1 LNYCSSS
8 SYFLAFLR
16 LYVFKYLSYGI
27 YTWSGINEV
36 LINYDRYLVLSNKK
50 NLFNKKHSFKIITL
64 INFFLSFL
72 LFVPNLVAY
81 QISLDSNQRD
91 FNYFVSKTDF
101 GTSYLFE
108 FYTIVIFTVLDVF
121 LPVFLILTSVQL
133 ALTGRNFSR
142 NIIRLQNNNHNQT
155 ANTRQDIKRKKLE
168 MNIFKLVLTMSII
181 FTLVRL
187 NDFTYSLYDCL
198 FLLNIVS
205 DYEFLVYYTNLWYAL
220 LVLSLNTNIFILLG
234 FNKKFRSIFFHYTRN
249 TFATTTTAAN

>member
-1 LNYCSSS
+1 MNYCSSS

-101 GTSYLFE
+101 VTSYLFE
-108 FYTIVIFTVLDVF
+108 FCTIVIFTVLDVF

>member
-1 LNYCSSS
+1 VL
-8 SYFLAFLR
+8 
-16 LYVFKYLSYGI
+16 
-27 YTWSGINEV
+27 GINEV
-36 LINYDRYLVLSNKK
+36 LINYDRYLVLSNRK
-50 NLFNKKHSFKIITL
+50 NLFNRKYSFKVITF
-64 INFFLSFL
+64 ITCIFSFL
-72 LFVPNLVAY
+72 LFVPNLFAY
-81 QISLDSNQRD
+81 QISLDPDQKEA
-91 FNYFVSKTDF
+91 YYLITKTQVGENELF
-101 GTSYLFE
+101 SLYLFIILAASNNIS
-108 FYTIVIFTVLDVF
+108 T
-121 LPVFLILTSVQL
+121 VFLIITSAKLTLQ
-133 ALTGRNFSR
+133 ARNFSR
-142 NIIRLQNNNHNQT
+142 NIAILQNNHNQT